1 MKIGI
6 VIKNYAVGEVFDKS
20 GMPNKSGAEFH
31 AENHGKL
38 FIKNGHTVYLM
49 TKKSH
54 LLTKDRETLNGI
66 DVVRLHAPFRW
77 LESIL
82 RLYTTHKNTDAFYIL
97 GIPRFAVWII
107 KAAQWQHKPTTLV
120 LTSSVEIFDKNEN
133 WRNRVFA
140 QCDNFIAT
148 SQEIADG
155 LVQKTGIDRSRIHLI
170 PHGIDATHRFY
181 PAGPEEKAALR
192 KELGLSPEHPVVL
205 FCARVAPNKG
215 VRVMLDAWR
224 IIHKQRPDAQLL
236 VVGGGLTTLL
246 KEIKK
251 VSRTEADNTIF
262 VTGEVEKPD
271 NYYRMSDIYL
281 FPSEFEA
288 LPTTLIEAMG
298 CGLACVASD
307 IGGCRDVILPG
318 KTGYLAEKH
327 DAAGFAAHILRLL
340 DDKALREKTGKAARE
355 LAVSKLDYQVIAK
368 PILDVISKK
377 PEE

>member
-6 VIKNYAVGEVFDKS
+6 VIKNYAVGEIFDKS

-38 FIKNGHTVYLM
+38 FIEKGHTVYLM

-97 GIPRFAVWII
+97 GLPKFAVWII

-120 LTSSVEIFDKNEN
+120 LTNTIEIFNREES
-133 WRNRVFA
+133 WRHKIFA
-140 QCDNFIAT
+140 QCDNFIAI

-155 LVQKTGIDRSRIHLI
+155 LVKQTGVERNRVHVI
-170 PHGIDATHRFY
+170 PQGIDATNRFY
-181 PAGPEEKAALR
+181 PAGPKEKAALR
-192 KELGLSPEHPVVL
+192 KELGISPDKPVVL

-224 IIHKQRPDAQLL
+224 IIHKQRPDALLL
-236 VVGGGLTTLL
+236 VVGGGLTTLI

-251 VSRTEADNTIF
+251 ISRNEADDSIL
-262 VTGEVEKPD
+262 VIGEVEKPD
-271 NYYRMSDIYL
+271 KYYRMSDIYFL
-281 FPSEFEA
+281 PSEFEG
-288 LPTTLIEAMG
+288 LPTTLMEAMG
-298 CGLACVASD
+298 CGLASVASD
-307 IGGCRDVILPG
+307 IGGSRDLVQHG
-318 KTGYLAEKH
+318 KTGYLADKH

-340 DDKALREKTGKAARE
+340 NDKALREKMGEAGRQR
-355 LAVSKLDYQVIAK
+355 AVHELDYQVIVK
-368 PILDVISKK
+368 PVLDVIATKQK
-377 PEE
+377 E

>member
-6 VIKNYAVGEVFDKS
+6 IIKNYAVGEVFDKS
-20 GMPNKSGAEFH
+20 GMPNKCGAEFH

-38 FIKNGHTVYLM
+38 FAEKGNSVYIM

-54 LLTKDRETLNGI
+54 LLTRGRETLNGL

-77 LESIL
+77 LESTL
-82 RLYTTHKNTDAFYIL
+82 RLSTTHKNTDAFYIL
-97 GIPRFAVWII
+97 GLPQFAVWII
-107 KAAQWQHKPTTLV
+107 KAAKRQHKPTTLV
-120 LTSSVEIFDKNEN
+120 LTSVVEIFDKNEN

-140 QCDNFIAT
+140 QCDNFIAI

-155 LVQKTGIDRSRIHLI
+155 LVNKTGIDRSRVHVI
-170 PHGIDATHRFY
+170 PQGIDAKKRFY
-181 PAGPEEKAALR
+181 PAEPEEKAKLR
-192 KELGLSPEHPVVL
+192 RELGLSPEHPVVL

-215 VRVMLDAWR
+215 IRVMLDAWR

-271 NYYRMSDIYL
+271 NYYRMSDLYF
-281 FPSEFEA
+281 FPSEFEG
-288 LPTTLIEAMG
+288 LPTTLMEAMG
-298 CGLACVASD
+298 CGLPSVASD
-307 IGGCRDVILPG
+307 IGGCRDLVQHE
-318 KTGYLAEKH
+318 KTGFLADKH
-327 DAAGFAAHILRLL
+327 DAAGFAEHILRLL
-340 DDKALREKTGKAARE
+340 NDPALRETMGEAARKR
-355 LAVSKLDYQVIAK
+355 AVTELDYQVIVK
-368 PILDVISKK
+368 PVLDVIANHQK
-377 PEE
+377 E